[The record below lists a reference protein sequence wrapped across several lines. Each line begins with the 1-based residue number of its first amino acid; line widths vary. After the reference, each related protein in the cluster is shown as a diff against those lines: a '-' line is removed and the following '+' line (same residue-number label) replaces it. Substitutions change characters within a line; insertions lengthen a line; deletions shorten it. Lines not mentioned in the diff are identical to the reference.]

1 MTLLTGLGIDEHEVR
16 CCPDCGAR
24 EVRVAAESRSLN
36 HTHGSAVK
44 LSVVIPIWT
53 CKDCRF
59 AYTDGRGQQ
68 IEQEAVES
76 FLQRRLLPHEVRSIR
91 VVLGLSREQFALLT
105 GYGTATIKRWEN
117 GTLVQNASADR
128 FLRLIADSEVAQKL
142 LRLGKEI
149 DAANK

>member
-24 EVRVAAESRSLN
+24 EVRVAAECRSLD

-76 FLQRRLLPHEVRSIR
+76 FLQRRLQPQEVRNIR
-91 VVLGLSREQFALLT
+91 VGLGLSRVQFALLT
-105 GYGTATIKRWEN
+105 GFGEATIKRWEN

-149 DAANK
+149 EAANK